1 MQESVKG
8 QWNGDIDLGD
18 QRVAQLHQEYQ
29 QRKSLCKASDLLSSK
44 DHLMVRL
51 QKLLDCLRVDV
62 TFLADGLVAA
72 QDVYTKKFNA
82 PNTSQELLKAL
93 CWERIA
99 FNTLFKQA
107 QCFIEKYEAMKAC
120 LCQQAPREKDVV
132 TALQNVE
139 HDALTYPRNLFVKKK
154 QPGATHVLLFLVSDE
169 QRNKRPYA
177 PPVQYIPYKSIRDQ
191 YVRDMTD
198 AIKSKM
204 MELDLKP
211 VGTLDEIIFFCLKIS
226 KGLLK

>member
-18 QRVAQLHQEYQ
+18 QTVALLHQEYQ

-44 DHLMVRL
+44 DHLMARL
-51 QKLLDCLRVDV
+51 QKLLDRLHVDV

-72 QDVYTKKFNA
+72 QDAYTKKFNA

-93 CWERIA
+93 CWERVE
-99 FNTLFKQA
+99 FNTLLQQA
-107 QCFIEKYEAMKAC
+107 QCFIEKYETMKAC

-139 HDALTYPRNLFVKKK
+139 HDALINVPQERICQKETAWDNPCSFV
-154 QPGATHVLLFLVSDE
+154 
-169 QRNKRPYA
+169 
-177 PPVQYIPYKSIRDQ
+177 
-191 YVRDMTD
+191 
-198 AIKSKM
+198 
-204 MELDLKP
+204 
-211 VGTLDEIIFFCLKIS
+211 VGER
-226 KGLLK
+226 